1 MSRMKKAGIGLM
13 AGVPALLLAV
23 VLLVTTTPGLHLL
36 LSAAVRW
43 VPGLEIGQVEGGWRD
58 LTLNAVRYQMPGVTV
73 QTDTLHL
80 ALAPDCLWRSQLCL
94 DDLSLQNLTAAIN
107 TRDMPPAESESA
119 AQTAPVTEISAP
131 VAVALRRVNLS
142 NSRITVDGVDVSLSL
157 LQTGLSWQG
166 RSLTLLPTQVSG
178 LAVALPVAPK
188 TPSTPPATT
197 GKPQPLGETLR
208 ALFAA
213 PLLPTMPEFTLPLDL
228 TIVDLRGES
237 WQIQGSQSVTLSRF
251 QLQAATRQQT
261 LTLQQLTVQSP
272 QGALYAHGNATLAGD
287 WPVALNVNGTVNSDP
302 LKGERLRL
310 TAEGSLRRQLRLA
323 VNLSGPQ
330 RAQLDIQTA
339 LAESGLPLNVSLHS
353 PQLRWPL
360 TGEAQ
365 YQFNDVQLNIGG
377 KATDYSLALR
387 GDIRGRELPPG
398 TLTLEGRGSEQQ
410 FALTRLRL
418 AALQGTADIT
428 GQLDWRDAIN
438 WNGNL
443 TLKGV
448 NTAQQWPEWPA
459 RLEGSL
465 ITRGSLAGEV
475 WQLDVPQLALDGQVR
490 QNKVMVK
497 GALSGN
503 AGGQWSIPG
512 ITLALGRNQLT
523 LQGELND
530 QWRLNGDINAPS
542 LNGTLPGLGGQVM
555 GTLRLSGKRDA
566 PQLQTEINATAL
578 RWQELSLGKLTLNGD
593 VQSDKQLHGTLTL
606 QLQQLTQGNLRL
618 ASLNVRAAGDENQ
631 HQLRLTMNGESVGGQ
646 LLVGGRLLLNGH
658 FDREQ
663 QRWQGELSDTRFN
676 TPVGEWRLAPAM
688 PLVYQAATQKVTVG
702 AHCWRNPDA
711 ELCVPQP
718 IDAGASGKASVNL
731 NRFNLAMLK
740 PFIGQQTAVS
750 GTVTGSAQVSW
761 QANGGLPD
769 AHVTLAG
776 NGVTVRQQVQ
786 GGTLPVAFDALTL
799 EAGLQRGQARLA
811 WLMGIQGNGRFRGDV
826 QIADPQRRRN
836 LSGTVTLNALSLDL
850 LRPILRQN
858 EKAAGIANADLR
870 LGGDLQRPQ
879 VFGQLTLDNLDVDG
893 SWMPVDVTSGRLA
906 LLFNGMSST
915 LQGVFRTTQGQINAA
930 GNADWSV
937 PEAWR
942 ARIAVNG
949 DRLRVTVPPMARL
962 DVSPDIAFEATP
974 QLLTLNGTVTI
985 PWARIVVHDMPA
997 SAVDVSS
1004 DEVILDARRRPTSSA
1019 ASAIPIAS
1027 NLIVRVGDDVW
1038 LDAYGLRARLRG
1050 DLNVTQDT
1058 QGLGLNGQ
1066 ISMPEGRFKAYGQ
1079 DLQVRKGQ
1087 LLFSGPPTQPVL
1099 NIEAIRNPDNTA
1111 DSVTVG
1117 VRVTGT
1123 AAAPK
1128 LEVFSEPT
1136 LSQEEALSY
1145 LLRGQGLNSSGTD
1158 SSMMTSALIGLGVAQ
1173 SGQVVGK
1180 IGEAFGVS
1188 NLALDTQGVGDKSQ
1202 VVVSGYVLPGLQVKY
1217 GVGVFDSLATLTL
1230 RYRLMPKL
1238 YLEAVS
1244 GVNQALDVLYQ
1255 FEF

>member
-1 MSRMKKAGIGLM
+1 
-13 AGVPALLLAV
+13 
-23 VLLVTTTPGLHLL
+23 
-36 LSAAVRW
+36 
-43 VPGLEIGQVEGGWRD
+43 
-58 LTLNAVRYQMPGVTV
+58 
-73 QTDTLHL
+73 
-80 ALAPDCLWRSQLCL
+80 
-94 DDLSLQNLTAAIN
+94 
-107 TRDMPPAESESA
+107 
-119 AQTAPVTEISAP
+119 
-131 VAVALRRVNLS
+131 
-142 NSRITVDGVDVSLSL
+142 
-157 LQTGLSWQG
+157 
-166 RSLTLLPTQVSG
+166 
-178 LAVALPVAPK
+178 
-188 TPSTPPATT
+188 
-197 GKPQPLGETLR
+197 
-208 ALFAA
+208 
-213 PLLPTMPEFTLPLDL
+213 
-228 TIVDLRGES
+228 
-237 WQIQGSQSVTLSRF
+237 
-251 QLQAATRQQT
+251 
-261 LTLQQLTVQSP
+261 
-272 QGALYAHGNATLAGD
+272 
-287 WPVALNVNGTVNSDP
+287 
-302 LKGERLRL
+302 

>member
-1 MSRMKKAGIGLM
+1 
-13 AGVPALLLAV
+13 
-23 VLLVTTTPGLHLL
+23 
-36 LSAAVRW
+36 
-43 VPGLEIGQVEGGWRD
+43 
-58 LTLNAVRYQMPGVTV
+58 
-73 QTDTLHL
+73 
-80 ALAPDCLWRSQLCL
+80 
-94 DDLSLQNLTAAIN
+94 
-107 TRDMPPAESESA
+107 
-119 AQTAPVTEISAP
+119 
-131 VAVALRRVNLS
+131 
-142 NSRITVDGVDVSLSL
+142 
-157 LQTGLSWQG
+157 
-166 RSLTLLPTQVSG
+166 
-178 LAVALPVAPK
+178 
-188 TPSTPPATT
+188 
-197 GKPQPLGETLR
+197 PQPLGETLR

>member
-13 AGVPALLLAV
+13 AGVLALLLAV
-23 VLLVTTTPGLHLL
+23 VLLVTMTPGLHLL

-58 LTLNAVRYQMPGVTV
+58 LTLKAVRYQMPGVTV
-73 QTDTLHL
+73 QTDNLHL

-94 DDLSLQNLTAAIN
+94 DDLSLQNLTVAIN
-107 TRDMPPAESESA
+107 TSDMPPAEPEPVTQA
-119 AQTAPVTEISAP
+119 APVTEISAP
-131 VAVALRRVNLS
+131 VAVLLRRVNLS
-142 NSRITVDGVDVSLSL
+142 NSRIIVDGADVSLSL
-157 LQTGLSWQG
+157 LQTGLNWQG

-178 LAVALPVAPK
+178 LTVALPAAPK
-188 TPSTPPATT
+188 TPSTPPATA

-208 ALFAA
+208 TLFAA
-213 PLLPTMPEFTLPLDL
+213 PLLPAMPEFTLPLDI
-228 TIVDLRGES
+228 TIADLRGES
-237 WQIQGSQSVTLSRF
+237 WQILGGQPVTLSRF

-272 QGALYAHGNATLAGD
+272 QGALYAHGEARLAGD
-287 WPVALNVNGTVNSDP
+287 WPVTLNVNGILNSDP
-302 LKGERLRL
+302 FKGERLRL
-310 TAEGSLRRQLRLA
+310 TAEGSLRQQLRLA
-323 VNLSGPQ
+323 MNLSGPQ

-339 LAESGLPLNVSLHS
+339 LAEPGLPLNISLHS

-360 TGEAQ
+360 TGDAQ

-398 TLTLEGRGSEQQ
+398 TLTLEGNGSEQQ

-428 GQLDWRDAIN
+428 GQLDWRDAII
-438 WNGNL
+438 WNSNL
-443 TLKGV
+443 TLKGI

-465 ITRGSLAGEV
+465 TTRGSLAGET

-512 ITLALGRNQLT
+512 VTLALGRNQLT
-523 LQGELND
+523 LQGELSD

-542 LNGTLPGLGGQVM
+542 LNGILPGLGGQVM
-555 GTLRLSGKRDA
+555 GKLRLSGKRDA

-593 VQSDKQLHGTLTL
+593 VQSDKQVHGTLTL
-606 QLQQLTQGNLRL
+606 QLQQLAQGDLRL
-618 ASLNVRAAGDENQ
+618 ASLNVRATGDENQ
-631 HQLRLTMNGESVGGQ
+631 HQLRLTMNGEPIGGQ
-646 LLVGGRLLLNGH
+646 LLLSGH
-658 FDREQ
+658 FDRAQ
-663 QRWQGELSDTRFN
+663 QRWQGELSDTRFE

-688 PLVYQAATQKVTVG
+688 SLVYQAAAQKVTVG

-718 IDAGASGKASVNL
+718 IEAGASGKASVNL

-740 PFIGQQTAVS
+740 PFIGQQTAVN
-750 GTVTGSAQVSW
+750 GTITGNAQVSW
-761 QANGGLPD
+761 QANGGLPE
-769 AHVTLAG
+769 AHVALAG

-786 GGTLPVAFDALTL
+786 GGTLPVVFDTLTL
-799 EAGLQRGQARLA
+799 EAGLQRGQARLT

-826 QIADPQRRRN
+826 QIADPQRRRS

-858 EKAAGIANADLR
+858 EKAAGVVNADLR

-879 VFGQLTLDNLDVDG
+879 VFGQMTLDNLDVDG
-893 SWMPVDVTSGRLA
+893 SWMPVDLTSGRLA

-915 LQGVFRTTQGQINAA
+915 LQGVFRTTQGQINLA

-949 DRLRVTVPPMARL
+949 DRMRVTVPPMARL
-962 DVSPDIAFEATP
+962 DVSPDIVFEATP

-1004 DEVILDARRRPTSSA
+1004 DEVILDERRRPMPTA
-1019 ASAIPIAS
+1019 ASSIPIAS

-1038 LDAYGLRARLRG
+1038 LDAYGLRARLSG
-1050 DLNVTQDT
+1050 DLKVTQDT

-1087 LLFSGPPTQPVL
+1087 LLFSGPPTLPVL

-1123 AAAPK
+1123 ATAPK
-1128 LEVFSEPT
+1128 LEVFSDPT

-1217 GVGVFDSLATLTL
+1217 GVGLFDSLATLTL

>member
-197 GKPQPLGETLR
+197 GKPQPLGETLW

-228 TIVDLRGES
+228 TIADLRGES

-365 YQFNDVQLNIGG
+365 YQFNDVQLNIDG

-443 TLKGV
+443 TLKGI

-530 QWRLNGDINAPS
+530 QWRLNGNINAPS

>member
-13 AGVPALLLAV
+13 AGVVALLLTV

-36 LSAAVRW
+36 LNAATRW

-58 LTLNAVRYQMPGVTV
+58 LTLKAVRYHMPGVTV
-73 QTDTLHL
+73 QADNLHL
-80 ALAPDCLWRSQLCL
+80 ALALDCLWRSQLCL
-94 DDLSLQNLTAAIN
+94 DDLSLQNLTVAIN
-107 TRDMPPAESESA
+107 TRDMPPAAPEPVTQA
-119 AQTAPVTEISAP
+119 TPVTEISAP
-131 VAVALRRVNLS
+131 VAMLLRRVNLS
-142 NSRITVDGVDVSLSL
+142 NSRIIVDGTDVSLSL
-157 LQTGLSWQG
+157 LQTGLNWQG

-178 LAVALPVAPK
+178 LTVALPATPK
-188 TPSTPPATT
+188 TPSTPPVTA

-208 ALFAA
+208 TLFAA
-213 PLLPTMPEFTLPLDL
+213 PLLPSMPEFTLPLDI
-228 TIVDLRGES
+228 TIADLHGES
-237 WQIQGSQSVTLSRF
+237 WQILGDQPVTLSQF
-251 QLQAATRQQT
+251 QLQAVTRQQT
-261 LTLQQLTVQSP
+261 LTLQQLMLRSP
-272 QGALYAHGNATLAGD
+272 QGALYAHGEARLVGD
-287 WPVALNVNGTVNSDP
+287 WPVTLNVNGILNSDP

-310 TAEGSLRRQLRLA
+310 TAEGSLRQQLRLA
-323 VNLSGPQ
+323 MNLSGPQ

-339 LAESGLPLNVSLHS
+339 LAEPGLPLNISLHS

-360 TGEAQ
+360 TGDAQ

-377 KATDYSLALR
+377 KATDYALALR
-387 GDIRGRELPPG
+387 GDLRGRELPPG
-398 TLTLEGRGSEQQ
+398 TLTLEGNGSEQQ

-418 AALQGTADIT
+418 AALQGTVDIT
-428 GQLDWRDAIN
+428 GQLDWRDAIS
-438 WNGNL
+438 WNSNL
-443 TLKGV
+443 TLKGI

-459 RLEGSL
+459 RLDGSL
-465 ITRGSLAGEV
+465 TTRGSLVGEV

-490 QNKVMVK
+490 QNKVMIK

-503 AGGQWSIPG
+503 ASGQWSIPG
-512 ITLALGRNQLT
+512 VTLALGRNQLT
-523 LQGELND
+523 LEGELSD

-542 LNGTLPGLGGQVM
+542 LNGILPGLGGQVR
-555 GTLRLSGKRDA
+555 GTLLLSGKRDA

-593 VQSDKQLHGTLTL
+593 VQSDKQVHGTLTL
-606 QLQQLTQGNLRL
+606 QLQRLVQGDLHL
-618 ASLNVRAAGDENQ
+618 ASLNVRATGDENQ
-631 HQLRLTMNGESVGGQ
+631 HQLRLTMNGEPVGGQ
-646 LLVGGRLLLNGH
+646 LLLSGH
-658 FDREQ
+658 FDRGQ
-663 QRWQGELSDTRFN
+663 QRWQGELSDTRFD

-688 PLVYQAATQKVTVG
+688 SLVYQAAAQKVTIG

-718 IDAGASGKASVNL
+718 IEAGASGKASVNL

-740 PFIGQQTAVS
+740 PFLGQQTAVT
-750 GTVTGSAQVSW
+750 GTITGNAQVSW
-761 QANGGLPD
+761 QANGGLPE
-769 AHVTLAG
+769 AHVALVG

-786 GGTLPVAFDALTL
+786 GGTLPVAFDTLTL
-799 EAGLQRGQARLA
+799 DAGLQKGQARLA

-858 EKAAGIANADLR
+858 EKATGVVNADLR

-879 VFGQLTLDNLDVDG
+879 VFGQMALDNFDVDG
-893 SWMPVDVTSGRLA
+893 SWMPVDLTSGRMA

-915 LQGVFRTTQGQINAA
+915 LQGVFRTTQGQINLA

-949 DRLRVTVPPMARL
+949 DRMRVTVPPMARL
-962 DVSPDIAFEATP
+962 DVSPDIVFEATP
-974 QLLTLNGTVTI
+974 QLLTLNGMVTI

-1004 DEVILDARRRPTSSA
+1004 DEVILDERRRPMPTATSS
-1019 ASAIPIAS
+1019 IPIAS
-1027 NLIVRVGDDVW
+1027 NLIIRVGNDVW
-1038 LDAYGLRARLRG
+1038 LDAYGLRARLSG

-1123 AAAPK
+1123 ATAPK
-1128 LEVFSEPT
+1128 LEVFSDPT

-1145 LLRGQGLNSSGTD
+1145 LLRGQGLNSSGAD

-1188 NLALDTQGVGDKSQ
+1188 NLALDTQGVGDTSQ

-1217 GVGVFDSLATLTL
+1217 GVGLFDSLATLTL

-1244 GVNQALDVLYQ
+1244 GMNQALDVLYQ

>member
-197 GKPQPLGETLR
+197 GKPQPLGETLW

-228 TIVDLRGES
+228 TIADLRGES

-365 YQFNDVQLNIGG
+365 YQFNDVQLNIDG

-443 TLKGV
+443 TLKGI

-530 QWRLNGDINAPS
+530 QWRLNGNINAPS

-949 DRLRVTVPPMARL
+949 DRLWVTVPPMARL

-1123 AAAPK
+1123 AVAPK

>member
-1 MSRMKKAGIGLM
+1 MKKAGIGLM

-197 GKPQPLGETLR
+197 GKPQPLGETLW

-228 TIVDLRGES
+228 TIADLRGES

-365 YQFNDVQLNIGG
+365 YQFNDVQLNIDG

-443 TLKGV
+443 TLKGI

-530 QWRLNGDINAPS
+530 QWRLNGNINAPS

>member
-1 MSRMKKAGIGLM
+1 MKKAGIGLM

>member
-13 AGVPALLLAV
+13 AGMLTLLLAL
-23 VLLVTTTPGLHLL
+23 VLLVSTTPGLHLL
-36 LSAAVRW
+36 LSAAARW
-43 VPGLEIGQVEGGWRD
+43 VPGLEIGRVDGGWRD
-58 LTLNAVRYQMPGVTV
+58 LTLNAIRYQMPGVTV
-73 QTDTLHL
+73 QADSLHL
-80 ALAPDCLWRSQLCL
+80 ALSPACLWRSQLCL
-94 DDLSLQNLTAAIN
+94 DDLSSQGLTVAVTTQDI
-107 TRDMPPAESESA
+107 PPSEPEPQA
-119 AQTAPVTEISAP
+119 APVTEILAP
-131 VAVALRRVNLS
+131 VTVTLRRVNLN
-142 NSRITVDGVDVSLSL
+142 NSRIIVDGTDVSLVSL
-157 LQTGLSWQG
+157 QAGLHWQG
-166 RSLTLLPTQVSG
+166 RSLTLQPTQVSG
-178 LAVALPVAPK
+178 LTVVL
-188 TPSTPPATT
+188 PATPQAT
-197 GKPQPLGETLR
+197 PAQPAAAGKPPTLGETLR

-213 PLLPTMPEFTLPLDL
+213 PLLPAMPEFTLPLDL
-228 TIVDLRGES
+228 DIADLRGES
-237 WQIQGSQSVTLSRF
+237 WLIQGGQPVTISRF

-272 QGALYAHGNATLAGD
+272 QGALYAHGDATLSGD
-287 WPVALNVNGTVNSDP
+287 WPVTLNVNGMANSEP
-302 LKGERLRL
+302 FRGERIRL

-323 VNLSGPQ
+323 MNLSGPQ

-339 LAESGLPLNVSLHS
+339 LAEPGLPLNISLRS

-360 TGEAQ
+360 TGDVQ

-377 KATDYSLALR
+377 KATDYSLSLR
-387 GDIRGRELPPG
+387 GDIRGSELPPG
-398 TLTLEGRGSEQQ
+398 TLTLEGNGSEQQ
-410 FALTRLRL
+410 FTLARLRL
-418 AALQGTADIT
+418 AALQGIADMT
-428 GQLDWRDAIN
+428 GRLDWRDAIT
-438 WNGNL
+438 WNSDVI
-443 TLKGV
+443 LKGI
-448 NTAQQWPEWPA
+448 NTAQQWPQWPA
-459 RLEGSL
+459 RLDGVMT
-465 ITRGSLAGEV
+465 INGSLAGEA
-475 WQLDVPQLALDGQVR
+475 WQLAVPQLALDGQIR
-490 QNKVMVK
+490 QNTLTAK
-497 GALSGN
+497 GAFSGN
-503 AGGQWSIPG
+503 ADGQWSIPG

-523 LQGELND
+523 LKGELKD
-530 QWRLNGDINAPS
+530 QWLLDGDINAPA
-542 LNGTLPGLGGQVM
+542 LTGVWPGLGGQVN
-555 GTLRLSGKRDA
+555 GKLRLSGKRDA
-566 PQLQTEINATAL
+566 PQLQTDVIVTAL

-593 VQSDKQLHGTLTL
+593 VQSNQQLHGTLTM
-606 QLQQLTQGNLRL
+606 QVQQLTRGNVRL
-618 ASLNVRAAGDENQ
+618 ASLNARATGDENQ
-631 HQLRLTMNGESVGGQ
+631 HQLRVTVNGEPAGGQ
-646 LLVGGRLLLNGH
+646 LLLSGH
-658 FDREQ
+658 FDRGQ
-663 QRWQGELSDTRFN
+663 QRWQGELSDTRFE

-688 PLVYQAATQKVTVG
+688 SLVYQVAAQKVTIG

-718 IDAGASGKASVNL
+718 IEAGTSGKASVNL
-731 NRFNLAMLK
+731 NRLNLAMLK

-750 GTVTGSAQVSW
+750 GSVTGNAQVNW
-761 QANGGLPD
+761 QANGGLPE
-769 AHVTLAG
+769 ARVTLSG
-776 NGVTVRQQVQ
+776 NGVTVRQQMQ
-786 GGTLPVAFDALTL
+786 GGTLPVAFDTLTL
-799 EAGLQRGQARLA
+799 DAGLQHGQAQLA

-826 QIADPQRRRN
+826 QITDPQRRRN
-836 LSGTVTLNALSLDL
+836 LSGTVTLNALSLAL
-850 LRPILRQN
+850 LKPILRQN
-858 EKAAGIANADLR
+858 EKAAGVANADLR

-893 SWMPVDVTSGRLA
+893 NWMPVDLTSGRLA

-915 LQGVFRTTQGQINAA
+915 LQGVFRTTQGQINLA

-949 DRLRVTVPPMARL
+949 DRMRVTVPPMARL
-962 DVSPDIAFEATP
+962 DVSPDIVFEATP
-974 QLLTLNGTVTI
+974 QLLTLSGTVTI
-985 PWARIVVHDMPA
+985 PWARIVVHEMPA
-997 SAVDVSS
+997 SAVDVAS
-1004 DEVILDARRRPTSSA
+1004 DEVILDERRRPVSA
-1019 ASAIPIAS
+1019 ASGTIPIAS

-1087 LLFSGPPTQPVL
+1087 LLFSGPPTLPVL

-1111 DSVTVG
+1111 DGVTVG

-1123 AAAPK
+1123 AKMPK

-1136 LSQEEALSY
+1136 LSQEETLSY
-1145 LLRGQGLNSSGTD
+1145 LLRGQGLNNSGTD

-1173 SGQVVGK
+1173 SGQIVGK

-1217 GVGVFDSLATLTL
+1217 GVGLFDSLATLTL

-1244 GVNQALDVLYQ
+1244 GVSQALDVLYQ